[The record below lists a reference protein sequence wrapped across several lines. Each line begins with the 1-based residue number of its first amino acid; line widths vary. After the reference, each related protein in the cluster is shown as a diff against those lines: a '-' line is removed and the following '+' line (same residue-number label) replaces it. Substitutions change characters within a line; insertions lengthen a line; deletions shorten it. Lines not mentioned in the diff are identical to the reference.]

1 MNNANSN
8 MRILIVDDEPEFQE
22 AYKTLLNDAGY
33 VAVVSGSGKDALSK
47 LESLFSHSITGYC
60 HAEHERYA
68 SIGENQKFIWRK
80 N

>member
-33 VAVVSGSGKDALSK
+33 VAVASGSGKDALSK
-47 LESLFSHSITGYC
+47 Y
-60 HAEHERYA
+60 
-68 SIGENQKFIWRK
+68 WRK
-80 N
+80 LKVYMEKKLR